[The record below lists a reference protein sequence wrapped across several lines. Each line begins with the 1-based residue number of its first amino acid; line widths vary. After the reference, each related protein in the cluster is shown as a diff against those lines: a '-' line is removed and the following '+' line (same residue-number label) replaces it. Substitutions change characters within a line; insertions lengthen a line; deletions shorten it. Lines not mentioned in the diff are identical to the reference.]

1 LKNLILSFSFLEPR
15 PSDEEVRGYMGE
27 RIKVV
32 FEKTLEELRDVLKNK
47 KGAPD
52 IERDLQ

>member
-1 LKNLILSFSFLEPR
+1 MS
-15 PSDEEVRGYMGE
+15 E

-52 IERDLQ
+52 IEKDLQ